1 MTSRRPRTAPG
12 VSFATHR
19 ENLIDRYSVRL
30 GAGLLRRTR
39 GRVVRLWHRRALV
52 LTTRG
57 RGSGSPRTVVLQYFP
72 DGRDDY
78 GQFVR
83 EARNAG
89 YDEVARFFE
98 QVMKEDSKRAAK
110 CHALMRELP
119 GKEDVAQAADADAGR
134 SSRRRPVIFWPVPRR
149 LCLRTNVTKCS
160 L

>member
-1 MTSRRPRTAPG
+1 MATGETG
-12 VSFATHR
+12 FNDVIFDLVSIQHHP
-19 ENLIDRYSVRL
+19 LK
-30 GAGLLRRTR
+30 GA
-39 GRVVRLWHRRALV
+39 H
-52 LTTRG
+52 
-57 RGSGSPRTVVLQYFP
+57 
-72 DGRDDY
+72 DY

-83 EARNAG
+83 DARNAA
-89 YDEVARFFE
+89 YDEVATFFE